1 MCDRRYKVIL
11 ILTKERDRMKK
22 KMIIT
27 FTIMVAVLFILPFIL
42 VKIAQPH
49 EVMGVMILLFFGVNP
64 ITAAVVNSMI
74 GKDVRKFWWMP
85 GLFASVFLLSY
96 WFVLGEIILDF
107 MFYAVIYLII
117 GLVFMLGSFLV
128 AKKFKKKNGEY

>member
-1 MCDRRYKVIL
+1 
-11 ILTKERDRMKK
+11 MKK